1 MIENDTFNFIDTDRY
16 SAALEKG
23 VTFIVSAYIYEL
35 CSSLPNDLSEYT
47 AKLEVKPSYASL
59 TNIFQCTL
67 DNNRVEIQPDRG
79 VINFI
84 VSAEDTESLPVG
96 RFVYEITITSVEDI
110 VYRLVR
116 GKFDIVP

>member
-1 MIENDTFNFIDTDRY
+1 MITNDVFNFINTDRY

-23 VTFIVSAYIYEL
+23 VTFIASAYIYEL

-47 AKLEVKPSYASL
+47 AKLEVKESYASL

-84 VSAEDTESLPVG
+84 VSAEDTELLPVG
-96 RFVYEITITSVEDI
+96 RFVYEITITSIENI

-116 GKFDIVP
+116 GKFDIVS